1 MLNKIKQKEKK
12 RIGFSIMRIN
22 IRVKIKNY
30 TVFFM
35 LSKTQRLKGITSKV
49 VKGKDK
55 HYIFWDLENC
65 TKLRAIQTLK
75 TVQKEFRLGM
85 IFLLSDCPKSY
96 RAFCFSQR
104 TFKEFLHIL
113 LHTNYVDW
121 NFIYWTIQRG
131 SATLRT
137 SQKEGREPQLIKAIL
152 TGYEKV
158 YIPQDVI
165 KVIYDTG
172 NEKRGIIKSVKV

>member
-1 MLNKIKQKEKK
+1 
-12 RIGFSIMRIN
+12 MRFN
-22 IRVKIKNY
+22 LRVKIKNY
-30 TVFFM
+30 TIFFM
-35 LSKTQRLKGITSKV
+35 VSKTQRLKGITSKV
-49 VKGKDK
+49 VKGTDK

-65 TKLRAIQTLK
+65 TKQQALK
-75 TVQKEFRLGM
+75 TLMEVQKEFKLGM
-85 IFLLSDCPKSY
+85 IFITSDYLKSY
-96 RAFCFSQR
+96 RAFCFSER
-104 TFKEFLHIL
+104 TFKEFIHIL
-113 LHTNYVDW
+113 LHTKYVCW

-165 KVIYDTG
+165 TVVYDTG
-172 NEKRGIIKSVKV
+172 NEKRGIIKQIKIGR

>member
-1 MLNKIKQKEKK
+1 
-12 RIGFSIMRIN
+12 MRIN
-22 IRVKIKNY
+22 LRAKIKNY

-35 LSKTQRLKGITSKV
+35 VSKTQTLKGITSKV

-55 HYIFWDLENC
+55 HYIFWDFENC
-65 TKLRAIQTLK
+65 TQQQALETLME
-75 TVQKEFRLGM
+75 VQQEFKLGM
-85 IFLLSDCPKSY
+85 IFLLSDYPKSY

-113 LHTNYVDW
+113 LHTKYVCW

-137 SQKEGREPQLIKAIL
+137 SQKEGRKIQQIQAII
-152 TGYEKV
+152 TGYENV
-158 YIPQDVI
+158 YIPQTI
-165 KVIYDTG
+165 NTVIYDTG
-172 NEKRGIIKSVKV
+172 HEKAGIIKNVKI